1 MKIKNSGYIAKGV
14 ALAASGIVIAFM
26 PGIISWLFYIIGII
40 IIASCVL
47 MLFTSLSGGDFMLPT
62 SIFGILLGAGFM
74 VLPRFLSVT
83 IPLVAGII
91 FGIMGISRLINAS
104 KQEKARDSR
113 IGNGIVGV
121 ILLAAAIFLIFD
133 PFKATALARIII
145 GVMLFLGAA
154 FNFYVA
160 YTIKKRNDGSSSGII
175 DI

>member
-113 IGNGIVGV
+113 IGNVIVGV